1 MTGLLCVT
9 PSTVDSEAS
18 LQRLLSALETALV
31 PPPKGLW
38 VACSGGLDSLTLLH
52 LTARHCQD
60 AGWAPPGVVHVNH
73 GLSPHADRAEAEVR
87 RVAASLGLPC
97 HGVRVAVHAG
107 ASGLEAAARA
117 ARYEVFEALLG
128 PGEALLLAHHEDD
141 QAETVFLRLL
151 RGAGLGG
158 LGAMA
163 PSRPLAAGRLLRPWL
178 AEPRAR
184 LEAAAEHLAL
194 TPVEDP
200 TNADL
205 RFDRNFLRREI
216 FPALAARWPGFPQRV
231 AHSAAVL
238 RRAAQAQALPGGAA
252 SEGAGSLA
260 LRALPVGLEA
270 RGDAVVHWLRHQ
282 GVQVPGRAQV
292 LAFCAQLEAREDAL
306 PRLELGAGSL
316 RRWRGALWLAPRLPA
331 PDREGRPLALGRWPF
346 PGGVL
351 EVREVA
357 AGEAPFALAPGAFHV
372 RQGSLPGRLRLQP
385 DPSRPR
391 KTVKALLQEA
401 AVPPWQRP
409 YLPQLWAGDRFLGW
423 PGVALALEDGGE
435 GEASQTG
442 GRRWALHW
450 RFEALGEAKRVE

>member
-1 MTGLLCVT
+1 M
-9 PSTVDSEAS
+9 DSKAS
-18 LQRLLSALETALV
+18 LQRLLTALGTALA

-52 LTARHCQD
+52 VTVRHCRE

-73 GLSPHADRAEAEVR
+73 GLAPHADRAEAEVR
-87 RVAASLGLPC
+87 RVAVALGLPW
-97 HGVRVAVHAG
+97 HGARVSVRAG
-107 ASGLEAAARA
+107 AAGLEAAARA
-117 ARYEVFEALLG
+117 ARYEVFEALLSV
-128 PGEALLLAHHEDD
+128 GEALLLAHHEDD

-163 PSRPLAAGRLLRPWL
+163 PSRPLGRGRLLRPWL

-184 LEAAAEHLAL
+184 LEAAAEGLAL

-200 TNADL
+200 SNEDL

-238 RRAAQAQALPGGAA
+238 RRAAEAQALPGGAA
-252 SEGAGSLA
+252 LAGAGSLA
-260 LRALPVGLEA
+260 LQDLPLGLEA
-270 RGDAVVHWLRHQ
+270 RGDALVRWLRHR
-282 GVQVPGRAQV
+282 GVRVPSRAQL

-306 PRLELGAGSL
+306 PQLDLGVCSL
-316 RRWRGALWLAPRLPA
+316 RRWRGALWLTPRLPA
-331 PDREGRPLALGRWPF
+331 PDTEARPLALGRWPF
-346 PGGVL
+346 PGGTL
-351 EVREVA
+351 EVREVE
-357 AGEAPFALAPGAFHV
+357 AGRAPFALAPGAFHV

-423 PGVALALEDGGE
+423 PGVALALEGE
-435 GEASQTG
+435 GVREAARG
-442 GRRWALHW
+442 AGPRWALHW
-450 RFEALGEAKRVE
+450 RFEALDGAKRVE